1 MNKLLRV
8 LIVEDSEDDAELLA
22 IELERG
28 GYQPIYQRVD
38 TKADMQTALKEKKT
52 WDIVLADYSM
62 PKFSATAALNLL
74 KEQDLDLPF
83 IIVSGKIGEDTAV
96 AAMKAGAHDYIV
108 KGKLARLVP
117 AVERELREAVIR
129 QEHRQAQEKLKYLA
143 YYDELTNL
151 PNRSLFL
158 EHLHQQIKHVSS
170 KKRQKDRLFAVLFL
184 CIDRFRMIKYSLGH
198 SLSDRMLVAAARR
211 LEECVSSQDIVAR
224 IGANEFAILLTK
236 LEREEEAQQIAEQI
250 YRHLSIPFQLRK
262 RLVFS
267 PVSIGIAL
275 SNLGYKQPEKLLQ
288 AADTAMYHAK
298 LDSAKGSMLFDEGM
312 YQRAVERLRL
322 ESDLRQ
328 AINNGQL
335 HLNYQPI
342 VSLTTGKIEGLET
355 LVRWQ
360 HSSLGLIPPEKF
372 VLLSEETGLIVP
384 LGQWILSEAC
394 QQLVVWQQ
402 QFPQLLTFSISV
414 NLSGIQL
421 SSPNL
426 ISQIDELL
434 NCLELK
440 GENLK
445 LEITESTLMEN
456 ASAVTNVL
464 DQLKERN
471 IKLCIDDFGIGYSSL
486 SYLRYLPIDT
496 VKIDRSFIC
505 HENCQK
511 NFDIVKAIV
520 NLAHNLE
527 LDVIAEGIETETQ
540 LNLLRS
546 LGCEYGQGYLF
557 SQPLDHEAI
566 IALLRREFVS
576 ENYT

>member
-38 TKADMQTALKEKKT
+38 NKADMQAALQDKKP
-52 WDIVLADYSM
+52 WDVVLADYSM

-74 KEQDLDLPF
+74 KELDLDLPF

-129 QEHRQAQEKLKYLA
+129 QEHRQAQERLKYLA

-158 EHLHQQIKHVSS
+158 EYLHQQIKSS
-170 KKRQKDRLFAVLFL
+170 QKRQKDGIFAVLLL

-224 IGANEFAILLTK
+224 IGANEFAILLVK
-236 LEREEEAQQIAEQI
+236 LEREEEAREIAEQI
-250 YRHLSIPFQLRK
+250 YHHLSIPFQLRK
-262 RLVFS
+262 RLVCS

-275 SNLGYKQPEKLLQ
+275 STLGYKQPEKLLQ

-298 LDSAKGSMLFDEGM
+298 LDSATGAMLFNKEM
-312 YQRAVERLRL
+312 YQSAVERLRL

-328 AINNGQL
+328 AINAGQL

-342 VSLTTGKIEGLET
+342 VSLSTGKIEGLET

-372 VLLSEETGLIVP
+372 VLLSEQTGLIVP
-384 LGQWILSEAC
+384 LGEWILSEAC
-394 QQLVVWQQ
+394 QQLVIWQQ
-402 QFPQLLTFSISV
+402 QFPQLLTLSISV

-426 ISQIDELL
+426 ISQIDQLL

-456 ASAVTNVL
+456 TSAVTNVL
-464 DQLKERN
+464 EQLKARN

-486 SYLRYLPIDT
+486 SYLRYLPVDT

-511 NFDIVKAIV
+511 NLDIVKAIV
-520 NLAHNLE
+520 NLAHNLG

-540 LNLLRS
+540 LNILRS

-557 SQPLDHEAI
+557 SQPLNHEAMI
-566 IALLRREFVS
+566 GLLRQEFIAQ
-576 ENYT
+576 NYL

>member
-1 MNKLLRV
+1 MNKLVRV

-38 TKADMQTALKEKKT
+38 TKADMQAALQDKKP
-52 WDIVLADYSM
+52 WDVVLADYSM

-129 QEHRQAQEKLKYLA
+129 QEHRQAQERLKYLA

-158 EHLHQQIKHVSS
+158 EHLHQQIKSS
-170 KKRQKDRLFAVLFL
+170 QKRQEDRLFAVLLL

-198 SLSDRMLVAAARR
+198 SLSDQMLVAAALR

-250 YRHLSIPFQLRK
+250 YHHLSIPFQLRK

-275 SNLGYKQPEKLLQ
+275 STLGYKQPEKLLQ

-298 LDSAKGSMLFDEGM
+298 LDSATGSMLFNKGM
-312 YQRAVERLRL
+312 YQSAVERLRL

-328 AINNGQL
+328 AINDGQL

-342 VSLTTGKIEGLET
+342 VSLSTGKIEGLET

-372 VLLSEETGLIVP
+372 VLLSEQTGLIVP

-402 QFPQLLTFSISV
+402 QFPQLLTLSISV

-464 DQLKERN
+464 EELKARN

-486 SYLRYLPIDT
+486 SYLRYLPVDT

-520 NLAHNLE
+520 NLAHNLG

-540 LNLLRS
+540 LNILRC

-557 SQPLDHEAI
+557 SQPLDHEAM
-566 IALLRREFVS
+566 IALLRQEFVAK
-576 ENYT
+576 NYL

>member
-38 TKADMQTALKEKKT
+38 TRVDMQTALRDKKP
-52 WDIVLADYSM
+52 WDVVLADYSM
-62 PKFSATAALNLL
+62 PQFSAIAALNLL

-129 QEHRQAQEKLKYLA
+129 QEHRQAQERLKYLA

-158 EHLHQQIKHVSS
+158 EHLHQQIKPVSG
-170 KKRQKDRLFAVLFL
+170 KKNQKEGLFAVLFL
-184 CIDRFRMIKYSLGH
+184 CIDRFPMIKYSLGH
-198 SLSDRMLVAAARR
+198 FLSDRMLVAAARR
-211 LEECVSSQDIVAR
+211 IQKCVSSRDIVAR

-236 LEREEEAQQIAEQI
+236 LEREETAQQIAEQI
-250 YRHLSIPFQLRK
+250 YHQLSIPFELRE
-262 RLVFS
+262 RLIFS
-267 PVSIGIAL
+267 PISIGIAL
-275 SNLGYKQPEKLLQ
+275 STLGYNQPEKWLQ

-298 LDSAKGSMLFDEGM
+298 LDSTKGLMLFNEGM
-312 YQRAVERLRL
+312 YQSAMERLRL

-328 AINNGQL
+328 AINDGQL

-394 QQLVVWQQ
+394 KQLVVWQQ
-402 QFPQLLTFSISV
+402 QFPQLLTLSISV

-445 LEITESTLMEN
+445 LEITESTLMKN
-456 ASAVTNVL
+456 SSAVTNVL
-464 DQLKERN
+464 EQLKARN

-505 HENCQK
+505 QENCQK

-520 NLAHNLE
+520 NLAHNLG

-540 LNLLRS
+540 LEILRR

-566 IALLRREFVS
+566 IALLRQEFAS
-576 ENYT
+576 KNYI

>member
-8 LIVEDSEDDAELLA
+8 LIIEDSEDDAELLA

-38 TKADMQTALKEKKT
+38 TKADMQTALRNKQP
-52 WDIVLADYSM
+52 WDVVLADYSM

-117 AVERELREAVIR
+117 AVERELREAAIR
-129 QEHRQAQEKLKYLA
+129 QEHRQAQERLKYLA

-158 EHLHQQIKHVSS
+158 ERLYQQIKLVSN
-170 KKRQKDRLFAVLFL
+170 KKRQKVFAVLFIG
-184 CIDRFRMIKYSLGH
+184 IDRFRMIKYSLGH
-198 SLSDRMLVAAARR
+198 SLSDQMLVAAARR
-211 LEECVSSQDIVAR
+211 LEECVGSRDLVAR
-224 IGANEFAILLTK
+224 ISANEFAILLTELK
-236 LEREEEAQQIAEQI
+236 REEEAQQIAEQI
-250 YRHLSIPFQLRK
+250 YHHLSIPFQLRE

-275 SNLGYKQPEKLLQ
+275 STLGYKQPEKLLQ
-288 AADTAMYHAK
+288 AADTAMYHAR
-298 LDSAKGSMLFDEGM
+298 LDSAKGSMLFDEEM

-328 AINNGQL
+328 AINDGQL

-384 LGQWILSEAC
+384 LGQWVLSEAC

-402 QFPQLLTFSISV
+402 QFPQLLTLSISV

-421 SSPNL
+421 SNPNL
-426 ISQIDELL
+426 ISQIDKLL
-434 NCLELK
+434 NCLDLK
-440 GENLK
+440 EENLK

-456 ASAVTNVL
+456 SSSVTNVL
-464 DQLKERN
+464 EQLKARN

-486 SYLRYLPIDT
+486 SYLRYLPVDT

-505 HENCQK
+505 HQNCQK

-520 NLAHNLE
+520 NLAHNLG

-540 LNLLRS
+540 LDLLRS

-566 IALLRREFVS
+566 IALLRKEFVA
-576 ENYT
+576 NKYK

>member
-1 MNKLLRV
+1 MNKLVRV

-28 GYQPIYQRVD
+28 GYQPFYQRVD
-38 TKADMQTALKEKKT
+38 TKADMQAALKDKQS
-52 WDIVLADYSM
+52 WDVVLADYSM

-74 KEQDLDLPF
+74 KELDLDLPF

-129 QEHRQAQEKLKYLA
+129 QEHRQAQERLKYLA

-158 EHLHQQIKHVSS
+158 EHLHQQIKSS
-170 KKRQKDRLFAVLFL
+170 QKRQKDGLFAVLLL

-211 LEECVSSQDIVAR
+211 LEECVSSQDVVAR
-224 IGANEFAILLTK
+224 ISANEFAILLTK
-236 LEREEEAQQIAEQI
+236 LEREEEAQQRAEQI
-250 YRHLSIPFQLRK
+250 YHHLSIPFQLRK

-275 SNLGYKQPEKLLQ
+275 STLGYKQPEKLLQ

-298 LDSAKGSMLFDEGM
+298 LDSATGAMLFNKQM
-312 YQRAVERLRL
+312 YQSAVERLRL

-328 AINNGQL
+328 AINAEQL

-342 VSLTTGKIEGLET
+342 VSLSTGKIEGLET

-372 VLLSEETGLIVP
+372 VLLSEQTGLIVP

-402 QFPQLLTFSISV
+402 QFPQLLTLSISV

-426 ISQIDELL
+426 ISQIDQLL

-464 DQLKERN
+464 EQLKARN

-486 SYLRYLPIDT
+486 SYLRYLPVDT

-505 HENCQK
+505 QENCQK

-520 NLAHNLE
+520 NLAHNLG

-540 LNLLRS
+540 LNTLRC

-566 IALLRREFVS
+566 IALLRQEFVVK
-576 ENYT
+576 NYL

>member
-1 MNKLLRV
+1 MNKLVRV

-38 TKADMQTALKEKKT
+38 TKADMQAALQDKKP
-52 WDIVLADYSM
+52 WDVVLADYSM

-129 QEHRQAQEKLKYLA
+129 QEHRQAQERLKYLA

-158 EHLHQQIKHVSS
+158 EHLHQQIKSS
-170 KKRQKDRLFAVLFL
+170 QKRQEDRLFAVLLL

-464 DQLKERN
+464 EELKARN

>member
-28 GYQPIYQRVD
+28 GYQPIYQQVD
-38 TKADMQTALKEKKT
+38 NKADMQAALQDKKP
-52 WDIVLADYSM
+52 WDVVLADYSM

-74 KEQDLDLPF
+74 KELDLDLPF

-129 QEHRQAQEKLKYLA
+129 QEHRQAQERLKYLA

-158 EHLHQQIKHVSS
+158 EYLHQQIKSS
-170 KKRQKDRLFAVLFL
+170 QKRQKDGIFAVLLL

-224 IGANEFAILLTK
+224 IGANEFAILLVK
-236 LEREEEAQQIAEQI
+236 LQREEEAREIAEQI
-250 YRHLSIPFQLRK
+250 YHHLSIPFQLRK
-262 RLVFS
+262 RLVCS

-275 SNLGYKQPEKLLQ
+275 STLGYKQPEKLLQ

-298 LDSAKGSMLFDEGM
+298 LDSATGAMLFNKEM
-312 YQRAVERLRL
+312 YQSAVERLRL

-328 AINNGQL
+328 AINAGQL

-342 VSLTTGKIEGLET
+342 VSLSTGKIEGLET

-372 VLLSEETGLIVP
+372 VLLSEQTGLIVP
-384 LGQWILSEAC
+384 LGEWILSEAC
-394 QQLVVWQQ
+394 QQLVIWQQ
-402 QFPQLLTFSISV
+402 QFPQLLTLSISV

-426 ISQIDELL
+426 ISQIDQLL

-456 ASAVTNVL
+456 TSAVTNVL
-464 DQLKERN
+464 EQLKARN

-486 SYLRYLPIDT
+486 SYLRYLPVDT

-511 NFDIVKAIV
+511 NLDIVKAIV
-520 NLAHNLE
+520 NLAHNLG

-540 LNLLRS
+540 LNILRS

-557 SQPLDHEAI
+557 SQPLNHEAMI
-566 IALLRREFVS
+566 GLLRQEFIAQ
-576 ENYT
+576 NYL